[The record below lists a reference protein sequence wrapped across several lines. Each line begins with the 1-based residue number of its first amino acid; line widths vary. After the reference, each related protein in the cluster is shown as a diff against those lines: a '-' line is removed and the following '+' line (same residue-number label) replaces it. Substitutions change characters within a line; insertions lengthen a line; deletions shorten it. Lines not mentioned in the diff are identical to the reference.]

1 MKNNTNISAKL
12 FATIFA
18 IFFTGIVAFA
28 QESFNNSF
36 LAELK
41 SELEMI
47 KIESAEIEAAEYESE
62 MIVEEWMVVTEAW
75 TAISSSSE
83 LMEEELRVEKWMV
96 SPFMVEEH
104 KEADV
109 AEDELFDVEDWMTDT
124 TSWNK

>member
-1 MKNNTNISAKL
+1 MKNNTNITAKL

-18 IFFTGIVAFA
+18 IFFTGIVAVA
-28 QESFNNSF
+28 QESFNKSF

-47 KIESAEIEAAEYESE
+47 KIEGAEIEAAEYETE
-62 MIVEEWMVVTEAW
+62 MIVEDWMIVTEAW
-75 TAISSSSE
+75 IATTSSSDIIEDE
-83 LMEEELRVEKWMV
+83 LNVENWMV
-96 SPFMVEEH
+96 NPFKVEEH

-109 AEDELFDVEDWMTDT
+109 AEDEIFNVEDWMTDT